1 MCLLSLDLMSRRA
14 LFIAVLQRRQA
25 ITVERHVGINR
36 IRVQALA
43 HHEHGLAMLVSA
55 CAQERDVGC
64 QTGVA
69 LNFLPGE
76 MEGVGRGPNV
86 LATAADCVCSLGRV
100 VFQCAR
106 VESPAHDRMTLKTG
120 SRRRARPEVRTA
132 KTSE

>member
-1 MCLLSLDLMSRRA
+1 MSRRA

-25 ITVERHVGINR
+25 IAVERHVGING

-43 HHEHGLAMLVSA
+43 HHQHGLAMLVSA
-55 CAQERDVGC
+55 FAQERDVGR

-69 LNFLPGE
+69 LNSLPGE

-86 LATAADCVCSLGRV
+86 LAAAADGVGSLGRV
-100 VFQCAR
+100 VFQSAG
-106 VESPAHDRMTLKTG
+106 VENAAHIGMTLKHA